1 MICAL
6 VLAAGRSRRAGGAN
20 KLLAPIAGKA
30 AVRYVV
36 DALAASRVDR
46 ILAVTGH
53 DGAAVE
59 RALAG
64 SGADF
69 VRNAAWGEGLA
80 SSLRAGLAALAPAT
94 GAALVCLG
102 DMPAVSPRSIG
113 RILAARAGAGGRAVV
128 PTCRG
133 RRGNPVLWERRFFPA
148 MARLAGD
155 RGARGLIDTDAGLA
169 LEVETGD
176 DGVLM
181 DIDTPAALARVRAAM
196 PPAGRDGAFPNL
208 AAASGGPPCP

>member
-6 VLAAGRSRRAGGAN
+6 VLAAGRSRRAGAAN

-30 AVRYVV
+30 AVRHVV

-64 SGADF
+64 SGAGL
-69 VRNAAWGEGLA
+69 VRNAAWSEGLA

-94 GAALVCLG
+94 SAALICLG
-102 DMPAVSPRSIG
+102 DMPAVSPQSIG
-113 RILAARAGAGGRAVV
+113 RILAARDAGRVVV

-133 RRGNPVLWERRFFPA
+133 RRGNPVLWDRRFFPVL
-148 MARLAGD
+148 ARLAGD
-155 RGARGLIDTDAGLA
+155 RGARGLIDAGLA

-196 PPAGRDGAFPNL
+196 AQPGAGRGAPFPTL